1 MQIKKVGFIMIENSK
16 FQLEQKKELTKKQK
30 MKRNLKKLDELEKKF
45 IFHNAKIKKIK
56 QQIIELEKE
65 LGI

>member
-1 MQIKKVGFIMIENSK
+1 MIENSK